1 MREMSPSLVLLLV
14 SSFCTVLKDLYVPTG
29 KGLTPNFKAAS
40 QCRFG
45 FCSFKM
51 NQDLLSCNVT
61 VMRRAV
67 SYRKDRA
74 EFALHNLCSLILF
87 CKLTALHQH

>member
-1 MREMSPSLVLLLV
+1 MSPSLVLLLV

-45 FCSFKM
+45 FCLFKM
-51 NQDLLSCNVT
+51 NQDLLSCSVM

-74 EFALHNLCSLILF
+74 KFALHILCSVTLF
-87 CKLTALHQH
+87 CKLTALHEH